1 LPASSPVLTPPPL
14 ASESPV
20 TFSIASVPIVTP
32 ATAALAASPQAALL
46 RDHHPSSVEGV
57 HPTQTPPPVVAPTPA
72 AAPAPHP
79 VDPYREA
86 I

>member
-1 LPASSPVLTPPPL
+1 
-14 ASESPV
+14 
-20 TFSIASVPIVTP
+20 
-32 ATAALAASPQAALL
+32 
-46 RDHHPSSVEGV
+46 VEGV